1 MPDPNSLDLVTGA
14 PAARQVMRDPFWATV
29 LRRHDDVDLVVLPP
43 EVPERAEV
51 PADEPRVEPDAAR
64 HELRARLAGLWA
76 ALGLEGEPSHLDD
89 VWFAGSAPGTLR
101 WQGTATFDDLDPV
114 VVSDALQGARD
125 LFTEADGWHVLAP
138 PDGVPRVL
146 AGRPGRI
153 GREDVQVLAPS
164 AGRVVL
170 RIRSALVVVGEAAA
184 AAATGTGGTGGAAR

>member
-14 PAARQVMRDPFWATV
+14 PAARQVLQDPFWATV

-43 EVPERAEV
+43 EAPDRVEV
-51 PADEPRVEPDAAR
+51 PGDEPTVEPDVAR
-64 HELRARLAGLWA
+64 GELRARMAALWA

-114 VVSDALQGARD
+114 VASDALQRARD
-125 LFTEADGWHVLAP
+125 LLAEADGWHVLAP

-146 AGRPGRI
+146 AGRPGRV
-153 GREDVQVLAPS
+153 GREDVQVLAPT

-184 AAATGTGGTGGAAR
+184 AEAIGGQR